1 MENLWTKA
9 HQFILDCKEGD
20 FYMEG
25 DKKVS
30 VVRRSPKRIYFSNG
44 ELVTIKKSKE
54 GFFHLNG
61 RNVNQVLRDIEGYF
75 LFQIHDNSICEYS
88 GLPSLNSYSE

>member
-9 HQFILDCKEGD
+9 HKFILDSKVGD

-44 ELVTIKKSKE
+44 ELVTIRKSE
-54 GFFHLNG
+54 CGFYHLVG
-61 RNVNQVLRDIEGYF
+61 RRVDQILRDIEGYF
-75 LFQIHDNSICEYS
+75 IFLKHDPLI
-88 GLPSLNSYSE
+88 LN

>member
-9 HQFILDCKEGD
+9 HHFILDSKVGD
-20 FYMEG
+20 FYMQG

-44 ELVTIKKSKE
+44 ELVSIKNSKYD
-54 GFFHLNG
+54 FFYLSG
-61 RNVNQVLRDIEGYF
+61 RNVDNVLRDIEGYF
-75 LFQIHDNSICEYS
+75 IYKIHSK
-88 GLPSLNSYSE
+88 L

>member
-9 HQFILDCKEGD
+9 HQFILDCNITD
-20 FYMEG
+20 YYMEG

-44 ELVTIKKSKE
+44 ELITIKKSQY
-54 GFFHLNG
+54 GFFYLGG
-61 RNVNQVLRDIEGYF
+61 RNIDQILRDIEGYF
-75 LFQIHDNSICEYS
+75 IYQIHDP
-88 GLPSLNSYSE
+88 LF